1 MTLRNALAAMI
12 LTAGAIVLAGC
23 GKQALLARPA
33 PLIGPRTQPS
43 PEAATRDAMTR
54 RALADA
60 APYAP
65 PRAPLSLNE
74 MRRVET
80 RRGAAP
86 KGAHRRGRACE
97 PSRRERPSNGNPRAA
112 SARRRRL
119 HRERYRKPPPRR
131 CSR

>member
-1 MTLRNALAAMI
+1 MILRNALAALI

-33 PLIGPRTQPS
+33 PLFGPRTQPS
-43 PEAATRDAMTR
+43 AEAATQDAMTR

-65 PRAPLSLNE
+65 LRAPLSLNE

-80 RRGAAP
+80 KRGPHGETVTTVAP
-86 KGAHRRGRACE
+86 PD
-97 PSRRERPSNGNPRAA
+97 PSAPQPPGSPEELTPESSAPDSSASAA
-112 SARRRRL
+112 ST
-119 HRERYRKPPPRR
+119 PQ
-131 CSR
+131 

>member
-1 MTLRNALAAMI
+1 MTLRNALAGLT

-43 PEAATRDAMTR
+43 AEAATQDAMTR

-60 APYAP
+60 AAYAP
-65 PRAPLSLNE
+65 PRAPLSLTE

-80 RRGAAP
+80 KRGAHGETVTTVAP
-86 KGAHRRGRACE
+86 VD
-97 PSRRERPSNGNPRAA
+97 PSAPHPPGSPEDLTPDSSAPDSSAAA
-112 SARRRRL
+112 S
-119 HRERYRKPPPRR
+119 
-131 CSR
+131 STSQ

>member
-80 RRGAAP
+80 RRGARGQNVTTVAP
-86 KGAHRRGRACE
+86 VD
-97 PSRRERPSNGNPRAA
+97 PSAPHPPGSPEDLTPDSSAPDSSAAA
-112 SARRRRL
+112 S
-119 HRERYRKPPPRR
+119 PTPQ
-131 CSR
+131 